1 MAAAPADPEGSGVLV
16 RPPGQGWTG
25 VTSAGLPL
33 TVRIRAAETG
43 GTLSVVEIDEDPRR
57 MARLHRHQNAEAWYV
72 VQGEYALF
80 AERQWYRAPEGTLI
94 FVPGGVSHGF
104 AVLRGEPARKLSMAI
119 PGGSEDQYLTNVADC
134 ADVPAPE
141 PAGIESVPPDW

>member
-1 MAAAPADPEGSGVLV
+1 VATVPADPEGSGVLV
-16 RPPGQGWTG
+16 RLPGQGWSG
-25 VTSAGLPL
+25 ATSAGLPL

-43 GTLSVVEIDEDPRR
+43 GTLSVVEIDEDPRHT
-57 MARLHRHQNAEAWYV
+57 ARLHRHQNAEAWYV
-72 VQGEYALF
+72 VQGEYALCV
-80 AERQWYRAPEGTLI
+80 ERQWYRAPEGTLI

-119 PGGSEDQYLTNVADC
+119 PGGSEDQYLTDVADR
-134 ADVPAPE
+134 ADAPAPE